1 MTKKFKILDT
11 NLEDVKETH
20 FVCETEI
27 GTETILFG
35 EETPFR
41 TFMFD
46 GLHVKLVQ
54 DKKYVYGEVHG

>member
-1 MTKKFKILDT
+1 MIKQFKILDT
-11 NLEDVKETH
+11 NLEDVEETH

-27 GTETILFG
+27 GTENVLFS

-46 GLHVKLVQ
+46 GLRVKLVQ
-54 DKKYVYGEVHG
+54 DEKYVYGEIHG